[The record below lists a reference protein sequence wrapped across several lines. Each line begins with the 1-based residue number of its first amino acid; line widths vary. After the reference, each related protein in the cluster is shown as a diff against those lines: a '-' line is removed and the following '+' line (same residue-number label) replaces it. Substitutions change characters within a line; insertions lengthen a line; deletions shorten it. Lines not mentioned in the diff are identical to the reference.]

1 MQARAK
7 IAQGLL
13 GKMVQ
18 DETTYTGIR
27 LNIWQGLKKIS
38 AEPLDAAREFCR
50 TRDQVEASQ
59 KSQKDQALIID
70 I

>member
-1 MQARAK
+1 LQARAK

-18 DETTYTGIR
+18 DETTDTGIR

-38 AEPLDAAREFCR
+38 AEPLDAAREVCR

>member
-18 DETTYTGIR
+18 DEAANAGIGVCF
-27 LNIWQGLKKIS
+27 WQGLKKIS
-38 AEPLDAAREFCR
+38 AEPLDAAREVCR

-59 KSQKDQALIID
+59 KSQKDQELIID

>member
-1 MQARAK
+1 
-7 IAQGLL
+7 
-13 GKMVQ
+13 MVQ

-38 AEPLDAAREFCR
+38 AEPLDAAREVCR